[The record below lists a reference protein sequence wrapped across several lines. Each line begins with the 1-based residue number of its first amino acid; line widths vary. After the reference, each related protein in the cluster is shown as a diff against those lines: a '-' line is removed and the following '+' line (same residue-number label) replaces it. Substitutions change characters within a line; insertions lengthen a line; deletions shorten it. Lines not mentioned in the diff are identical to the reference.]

1 MSEPRDRILCLDAW
15 RGIALYL
22 MLLYHL
28 LFDFYMFGW
37 MSWEQ
42 IMSWPLVLLEKFIA
56 YSFILCAG
64 ISATL
69 TRSNAK
75 RGLVTLGAGALVT
88 ATSYIVDAPIL
99 FGVLQFLGMAMLIY
113 AAAGKWVRRVPE
125 KIAPFLWLVLF
136 VGTHILTDRVFVNA
150 KWLFWLGFRYPGY
163 ISYDH
168 FPILPYIFLFFLGSW
183 AGGRIKQNRD
193 RLLPLDRRA
202 PKWLTLPGRR
212 TLIIY
217 LLHQPVLY
225 GICLLAHNLA

>member
-1 MSEPRDRILCLDAW
+1 MSEDRLLFLDAW
-15 RGIALYL
+15 RGLALYL

-69 TRSNAK
+69 TRSNWK
-75 RGLVTLGAGALVT
+75 RGLVTLGAAALVT
-88 ATSYIVDAPIL
+88 IASFIVDAPIL

-113 AAAGKWVRRVPE
+113 AAVGKWVQKVPE
-125 KIAPFLWLVLF
+125 KIAPFLWLILF
-136 VGTHILTDRVFVNA
+136 VGTHILTDRVLVNVR
-150 KWLFWLGFRYPGY
+150 WLFWLGFRYPGY

-183 AGGRIKQNRD
+183 AGGRIKKNRD
-193 RLLPLDRRA
+193 RFLPLNRYA
-202 PKWLTLPGRR
+202 PKWLTVPGRR
-212 TLIIY
+212 TMIIY

-225 GICLLAHNLA
+225 GICLLIYNLA

>member
-1 MSEPRDRILCLDAW
+1 MSENRLLFLDAW
-15 RGIALYL
+15 RGLALYL

-37 MSWEQ
+37 MGWEQ

-69 TRSNAK
+69 TRSNWK
-75 RGLVTLGAGALVT
+75 RGLVTLGAAALVT
-88 ATSYIVDAPIL
+88 IASFIVDAPIL

-113 AAAGKWVRRVPE
+113 AAVGKWVQRVPA
-125 KIAPFLWLVLF
+125 KIAPFLWLALF
-136 VGTHILTDRVFVNA
+136 VGTHILTDRVFVNVR
-150 KWLFWLGFRYPGY
+150 WLFWLGFRYPGY

-183 AGGRIKQNRD
+183 AGGRIQKNRD
-193 RLLPLDRRA
+193 RFLPLDRYA
-202 PKWLTLPGRR
+202 PKWLTVPGKR

-225 GICLLAHNLA
+225 GICLLIYNLA

>member
-1 MSEPRDRILCLDAW
+1 MSEDRILFLDAW
-15 RGIALYL
+15 RGLALYL

-28 LFDFYMFGW
+28 LFDLYMFGW

-64 ISATL
+64 VSATL

-75 RGLVTLGAGALVT
+75 RGLVTLGAAALVT
-88 ATSYIVDAPIL
+88 IASFIVDAPIL

-113 AAAGKWVRRVPE
+113 AAVGKWVRKVPE
-125 KIAPFLWLVLF
+125 KIAPFLWLALF
-136 VGTHILTDRVFVNA
+136 VGTHILTDRVLVNVR
-150 KWLFWLGFRYPGY
+150 WLFWLGFRYPGY
-163 ISYDH
+163 VSYDH

-183 AGGRIKQNRD
+183 AGGRIKEDRD
-193 RLLPLDRRA
+193 RFLPLDRHA
-202 PKWLTLPGRR
+202 PKWLTVPGRR
-212 TLIIY
+212 TLIVY

-225 GICLLAHNLA
+225 GICLLVYNLA

>member
-1 MSEPRDRILCLDAW
+1 MSENRLLFLDAW
-15 RGIALYL
+15 RGLALYL

-37 MSWEQ
+37 MGWEQ

-69 TRSNAK
+69 TRSNWK
-75 RGLVTLGAGALVT
+75 RGIVTLGAAALVT
-88 ATSYIVDAPIL
+88 IASFIVDAPIR

-113 AAAGKWVRRVPE
+113 AAVGKWVQRVPA
-125 KIAPFLWLVLF
+125 KIAPFLWLALF
-136 VGTHILTDRVFVNA
+136 VGTHILTDRVFVNVR
-150 KWLFWLGFRYPGY
+150 WLFWLGFRYPGY

-183 AGGRIKQNRD
+183 AGEQIKKNRA
-193 RLLPLDRRA
+193 RFLPLDRYA
-202 PKWLTLPGRR
+202 PKWLTVPGKR

-225 GICLLAHNLA
+225 GICLLIYNLA